1 VDQICSLVCQVD
13 LASNINGVPL
23 FSSSSYSLLPI
34 LCYMMNV
41 SPLEV
46 FVVALY
52 GGTMRPAILNEAVN
66 ELNNSL
72 LTGVQV
78 GSVKYSS
85 EESMPFLSIRCR
97 FLYFDNL
104 MSIILFSIDVDFFR
118 RLLLFFF
125 VCVKCIMFVF
135 RHDTS
140 FNL

>member
-46 FVVALY
+46 FVVAVY
-52 GGTMRPAILNEAVN
+52 GGTMRLQFLN

-104 MSIILFSIDVDFFR
+104 MSIILFSIDVN
-118 RLLLFFF
+118 
-125 VCVKCIMFVF
+125 MFSV
-135 RHDTS
+135 DYCYS
-140 FNL
+140 FLYALSV